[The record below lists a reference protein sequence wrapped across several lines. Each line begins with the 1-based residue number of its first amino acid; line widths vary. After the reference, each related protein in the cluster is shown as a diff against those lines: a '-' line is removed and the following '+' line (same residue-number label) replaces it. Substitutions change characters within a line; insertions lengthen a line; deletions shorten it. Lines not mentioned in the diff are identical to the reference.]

1 MKQPTEN
8 PSSINDIKWFLSSNF
23 ARNFLLLAI
32 IVLLCRYIYFMIL
45 FGLLIYLYLRKRQT
59 ERRRKIEEE
68 PVEGGGT
75 LFVFQKRTIYSWE

>member
-1 MKQPTEN
+1 
-8 PSSINDIKWFLSSNF
+8 
-23 ARNFLLLAI
+23 
-32 IVLLCRYIYFMIL
+32 MIL